1 MDGAITVGMRQKRST
16 LRSNLFCWIRNTAD
30 SRKASLTLV
39 SQLTNVF
46 LLAEQVLLQNSRAEG
61 VAEWTESTC
70 RKHSLRALFGAMY
83 ETVVGNRPTSL
94 ASTPLEYDHTQLV
107 AETSPGQTAMRVS
120 STHSFSM
127 SRKSD
132 APVPFFVLMR

>member
-1 MDGAITVGMRQKRST
+1 MEGAITVGMRQKRST
-16 LRSNLFCWIRNTAD
+16 LRSNLFYWIRNTAD
-30 SRKASLTLV
+30 SRKASLI

-46 LLAEQVLLQNSRAEG
+46 LSAEQVLLQNYRAEG
-61 VAEWTESTC
+61 VTKWTESTC

-94 ASTPLEYDHTQLV
+94 ASTTLEYDHTQLV